1 MTPSATPTMMPS
13 ASPSDDPS
21 MMPSGAPSL
30 APSGSPT
37 AKPSASPTASPSGSP
52 TTPVPSGSPT
62 ATASPS
68 TQAVI
73 RYTYNSTIATQTA
86 FLSGNLEKCQEQIL
100 AFQRGF
106 TSAGEGQ
113 PGRVTAQI
121 TGVEI
126 NNVTVTPPCR
136 DATTGRGARTAGAFT
151 TLLVQ
156 FVQTVTSTNPSM
168 TSDQVAN
175 QFGATF
181 LQTVQLEQLQAA
193 IETPAIAAAVGQ
205 DIVLGSISVRSTV
218 PQVFG
223 EVFRQS
229 ASPTIS
235 RVPSASP
242 SATPTGKPSV
252 SPTDHPSTSPSSKP
266 SSMPTAKPVTP
277 PTLPPTVPPTPEPTP
292 KPTPNPTPEPHA
304 RPT

>member
-1 MTPSATPTMMPS
+1 MMPS

-21 MMPSGAPSL
+21 MMPSGSPSLAPSDAPSL
-30 APSGSPT
+30 APSVSPT
-37 AKPSASPTASPSGSP
+37 AKPSASPTASPWGSP

-62 ATASPS
+62 ATAAPSTFLRPSTTPTASPSDSPS
-68 TQAVI
+68 TRLRPSSSPSFQAVI
-73 RYTYNSTIATQTA
+73 RYNYNSTIATQTA
-86 FLSGNLEKCQEQIL
+86 FLSGNLEKCQAQIL

-106 TSAGEGQ
+106 TTAGEGQ

-156 FVQTVTSTNPSM
+156 
-168 TSDQVAN
+168 
-175 QFGATF
+175 
-181 LQTVQLEQLQAA
+181 
-193 IETPAIAAAVGQ
+193 
-205 DIVLGSISVRSTV
+205 
-218 PQVFG
+218 VFQ
-223 EVFRQS
+223 QS

-242 SATPTGKPSV
+242 SAAPTGKLSE
-252 SPTDHPSTSPSSKP
+252 SHH
-266 SSMPTAKPVTP
+266 
-277 PTLPPTVPPTPEPTP
+277 LP
-292 KPTPNPTPEPHA
+292 
-304 RPT
+304 

>member
-1 MTPSATPTMMPS
+1 MPSASPTDDPSLMPSGTPTMMPS

-21 MMPSGAPSL
+21 MMPSGSPSLAPSDAPSL
-30 APSGSPT
+30 APSVSPT

-62 ATASPS
+62 ATAAPSTFLRPSTTPSASPS
-68 TQAVI
+68 TRLRPSSSPSFQAVI
-73 RYTYNSTIATQTA
+73 RYSYNSTIATQTA

-113 PGRVTAQI
+113 PGRVSAQI

-156 FVQTVTSTNPSM
+156 FTQTVS
-168 TSDQVAN
+168 
-175 QFGATF
+175 
-181 LQTVQLEQLQAA
+181 
-193 IETPAIAAAVGQ
+193 
-205 DIVLGSISVRSTV
+205 
-218 PQVFG
+218 
-223 EVFRQS
+223 
-229 ASPTIS
+229 
-235 RVPSASP
+235 
-242 SATPTGKPSV
+242 
-252 SPTDHPSTSPSSKP
+252 STSSSQ
-266 SSMPTAKPVTP
+266 
-277 PTLPPTVPPTPEPTP
+277 
-292 KPTPNPTPEPHA
+292 
-304 RPT
+304 